1 MLFSVLIFLCY
12 GSTTY
17 NVSIFLSTGL
27 INFFS
32 GVFEIE
38 WKQEIVQ
45 NGSLDKMNSVIIS
58 AIYHGI
64 SCLESRLNKH
74 LQAILPATKNISL
87 KHPIWWKLQ
96 GATISD
102 QNLKELPK
110 LMLNFATVFLLTK
123 QETEL

>member
-12 GSTTY
+12 GSTY
-17 NVSIFLSTGL
+17 NVSFSLSTGL

-32 GVFEIE
+32 GVFEME

-74 LQAILPATKNISL
+74 LQAILPATY
-87 KHPIWWKLQ
+87 
-96 GATISD
+96 
-102 QNLKELPK
+102 
-110 LMLNFATVFLLTK
+110 
-123 QETEL
+123 

>member
-12 GSTTY
+12 VVH
-17 NVSIFLSTGL
+17 VSFSLSTGL

-74 LQAILPATKNISL
+74 LQAILPATKNIYL
-87 KHPIWWKLQ
+87 KHPIWRKLQ

-102 QNLKELPK
+102 QNL
-110 LMLNFATVFLLTK
+110 
-123 QETEL
+123 

>member
-1 MLFSVLIFLCY
+1 MLFSVLMFLCY
-12 GSTTY
+12 GSTY
-17 NVSIFLSTGL
+17 NVSSSLSTSL

-64 SCLESRLNKH
+64 SCL
-74 LQAILPATKNISL
+74 
-87 KHPIWWKLQ
+87 
-96 GATISD
+96 D
-102 QNLKELPK
+102 
-110 LMLNFATVFLLTK
+110 
-123 QETEL
+123 